1 MIPQFSR
8 RNPVLAIIGI
18 LLVMY
23 IDSIYIYIS
32 TRTRAAAAS
41 AAAAAVGTGGERA
54 PTLLVGRNKF
64 KAAH

>member
-1 MIPQFSR
+1 
-8 RNPVLAIIGI
+8 
-18 LLVMY
+18 MY

-32 TRTRAAAAS
+32 TRARGSGYCS
-41 AAAAAVGTGGERA
+41 AAAAAVVKEA

>member
-1 MIPQFSR
+1 
-8 RNPVLAIIGI
+8 
-18 LLVMY
+18 MY

-32 TRTRAAAAS
+32 TRARGSAASSS
-41 AAAAAVGTGGERA
+41 AAAAAVVKEA